1 MAPFYRGYEE
11 NIQLDRDDIRGIQEL
26 YGAKIKAKPEIV
38 VKSASDEERDS
49 LDFNNPICAS
59 RKIDV
64 IVTDK
69 EGRTFVFQ
77 VTEAVKSCENI
88 VISVI
93 LPGSGVLGTGQGR
106 WTPARVSQ
114 ADIRPLAGNS
124 EQSER
129 RIFLDQREDL
139 FLQGLPI
146 LEGFK

>member
-26 YGAKIKAKPEIV
+26 YGAKIKANPGIA

-49 LDFNNPICAS
+49 LDINNPICAS

-77 VTEAVKSCENI
+77 VMETVKSCENI
-88 VISVI
+88 FITVT
-93 LPGSGVLGTGQGR
+93 LSG
-106 WTPARVSQ
+106 
-114 ADIRPLAGNS
+114 
-124 EQSER
+124 
-129 RIFLDQREDL
+129 
-139 FLQGLPI
+139 
-146 LEGFK
+146 

>member
-88 VISVI
+88 VISNI
-93 LPGSGVLGTGQGR
+93 
-106 WTPARVSQ
+106 ARVRSTGHWTRTVDSSPGFPGGYQ
-114 ADIRPLAGNS
+114 TTG
-124 EQSER
+124 
-129 RIFLDQREDL
+129 RE
-139 FLQGLPI
+139 FRTI
-146 LEGFK
+146 